1 MTTGKLDGDLL
12 SLRDSLSRGDTMETS
27 EDLMA
32 RARELVLQLQAAG
45 HSPSDIAEKLNGRV
59 SSRTI
64 YRWAKGEHAPQQR
77 SDLIALEKLAEGLT
91 A

>member
-1 MTTGKLDGDLL
+1 
-12 SLRDSLSRGDTMETS
+12 METS

-45 HSPSDIAEKLNGRV
+45 MNPTDISEKLNGRV

>member
-1 MTTGKLDGDLL
+1 
-12 SLRDSLSRGDTMETS
+12 MEMEKP
-27 EDLMA
+27 EDLMEKA
-32 RARELVLQLQAAG
+32 RKLVLTLQAAG
-45 HSPSDIAEKLNGRV
+45 HSPSDIADQLNGRV

-77 SDLIALEKLAEGLT
+77 SDLIALEELAKGLT

>member
-1 MTTGKLDGDLL
+1 M
-12 SLRDSLSRGDTMETS
+12 DTP
-27 EDLMA
+27 EDLMEK
-32 RARELVLQLQAAG
+32 ARELVLKLQAAG
-45 HSPSDIAEKLNGRV
+45 HSPTDIATKLNGRV

>member
-1 MTTGKLDGDLL
+1 MDTPENLME
-12 SLRDSLSRGDTMETS
+12 SARD
-27 EDLMA
+27 
-32 RARELVLQLQAAG
+32 LVLKLQAAG
-45 HSPSDIAEKLNGRV
+45 HSPADIASKLNGRV

>member
-1 MTTGKLDGDLL
+1 
-12 SLRDSLSRGDTMETS
+12 METP
-27 EDLMA
+27 EELLK
-32 RARELVLQLQAAG
+32 RARTLVLRLQSAG
-45 HSPSDIAEKLNGRV
+45 HTPCDIAEKLNGRV

-77 SDLIALEKLAEGLT
+77 SDLVALERLAESI

>member
-1 MTTGKLDGDLL
+1 
-12 SLRDSLSRGDTMETS
+12 METP
-27 EDLMA
+27 EDLTE
-32 RARELVLQLQAAG
+32 RARKLVLKLQAAG

-77 SDLIALEKLAEGLT
+77 SDLVALEQLAASMGT
-91 A
+91 

>member
-1 MTTGKLDGDLL
+1 
-12 SLRDSLSRGDTMETS
+12 
-27 EDLMA
+27 
-32 RARELVLQLQAAG
+32 LVLKLQAAG
-45 HSPSDIAEKLNGRV
+45 HSPSDIADKLNGRV

-77 SDLIALEKLAEGLT
+77 SDLIALEELAKGLT

>member
-1 MTTGKLDGDLL
+1 M
-12 SLRDSLSRGDTMETS
+12 DTP
-27 EDLMA
+27 EDLME

-45 HSPSDIAEKLNGRV
+45 HSPSDIVEQLNGRV

-77 SDLIALEKLAEGLT
+77 SDLVALEKLAEGLT

>member
-1 MTTGKLDGDLL
+1 
-12 SLRDSLSRGDTMETS
+12 METP
-27 EDLMA
+27 EELLR

-45 HSPSDIAEKLNGRV
+45 HSPSDIAEKLNNRV

-77 SDLIALEKLAEGLT
+77 SDLVALERLA
-91 A
+91 AAIA

>member
-1 MTTGKLDGDLL
+1 
-12 SLRDSLSRGDTMETS
+12 METS

-45 HSPSDIAEKLNGRV
+45 MNPTDISEKLNGRV

-77 SDLIALEKLAEGLT
+77 SDLIALEQLAET
-91 A
+91 MDS

>member
-1 MTTGKLDGDLL
+1 MALD
-12 SLRDSLSRGDTMETS
+12 TP
-27 EDLMA
+27 EDLMEK
-32 RARELVLQLQAAG
+32 ARELVLKLQAAG
-45 HSPSDIAEKLNGRV
+45 HSPADIASKLNGRV

-77 SDLIALEKLAEGLT
+77 SDLIALEKLAKGLT

>member
-1 MTTGKLDGDLL
+1 
-12 SLRDSLSRGDTMETS
+12 META

-45 HSPSDIAEKLNGRV
+45 MNPTDISEKLNGRV